1 MNPTDARSGEDD
13 RYDGDVDDLDES
25 PEELWQT
32 TQAIL
37 LSGTNTGTIPRT
49 AAPSQAGQAAEVSDS
64 AQEWFSGDEE
74 FADEEVFPRRH
85 HHVTAVVVSHDG
97 ARWLPVTLATLA
109 AQERPCDLVFGVDT
123 GSKDNSLDLLEQ
135 ALGSDQVLDV
145 PRVAPFGS
153 AVAMALKH
161 LRPRVGGT
169 RPGGTRLGGTRHGEP
184 VIEWLWLL
192 HDDSAPTPG
201 CLDELLATADANPS
215 ASVLGPKVRGWHD
228 RRMLLEVGVS
238 VTASGTRY
246 TGLERGEHDQGQHDG
261 VRDVLSVSS
270 AGLLIQVATWER
282 LGGFDPAVP
291 LFRDDL
297 DLCWRARRAGERVL
311 IATNAVIHH
320 REASANGQRTLLRRH
335 RPHREDREAAAYVLL
350 TQASGIGLILTPL
363 RILFGAAGR
372 SIVYLLGKDVRAAQD
387 EASALLSVVRKFG
400 RLRLSRRRAARTAT
414 EPPSAVAGLRPTTA
428 SQVRDVMEIV
438 TGVLTTSSA
447 PTGPALSALE
457 SGPTDDESAYLDS
470 GPGWIRRA
478 LTAPAF
484 LMTMVLIVLSLIATR
499 AVLFGDGV
507 LQGGGLLPSPPG
519 VGDLWGLYQQGW
531 HNVGPGSATPAPP
544 YLMVL
549 AAVAVP
555 LLGKPGVAVTLL
567 MVLAMPLAGLAM
579 WWGLRGVI
587 ATSWARL
594 WAAAAYAT
602 LPVLTGAISA
612 GRIGTCIAA
621 FVLPFAARS
630 FVRIARPTGTLRRA
644 AGSALLL
651 SVLLAVAPL
660 IWLVALV
667 CAIAVSAWTL
677 QRSRKLGLF
686 VMRRMALAVFG
697 PLLLT
702 APWSLELLR
711 HPGMFFLQPG
721 VNTSALTDPQLR
733 AWDVLFLHPGGPGM
747 TPLWVSGGILLAAL
761 VALLRRNRRSAIVA
775 CWGIGLLALA
785 LGTMQTLIPVAAPG
799 ATIAIPSW
807 PGPAT
812 LVLGGAL
819 AAAGAFGGDGLR
831 NQLRHASFTLGQPAL
846 ILVAALAVMA
856 PLLSIGAWLPDGA
869 GLLRRASP
877 EVVPAFV
884 AADALSPQA
893 PRTLVLRQDRD
904 GGVRYWLVNGSGPT
918 LGDADVNPGAEVWSA
933 LDPYVAAL
941 ASGRGGD
948 EVSVLAGYGVRYVL
962 LAAGSAAEVIPLLDG
977 EPGLRRLSSSKGE
990 VLWTIEG
997 VTARARQVTVEG
1009 AEGLAVGESAGFGTD
1024 PYLTQTLP
1032 NYEGARQLVI
1042 GELADDGW
1050 RAAVVGNDG
1059 ALSALPSVTGVG
1071 PYEWSQ
1077 TFAVPSGAPRI
1088 TVWFDDPARGRWIF
1102 LQFLVLLAL
1111 VILAL
1116 PTRRTGDLDPER
1128 AVMPDV
1134 LAPGQGLPTTVAAPV
1149 AGQSMDDT
1157 GSVRVVAR
1165 PPVADE
1171 PADQESFDEVLH
1183 DAVTMEDAVII
1194 DDVADHRAQV
1204 REQDPGLG
1212 DPDTQE
1218 RM

>member
-1 MNPTDARSGEDD
+1 MSPADS
-13 RYDGDVDDLDES
+13 GDVDDLDES

-37 LSGTNTGTIPRT
+37 LSGTTTGTIPRT
-49 AAPSQAGQAAEVSDS
+49 AANPQLGHTGDVVDDAQATG
-64 AQEWFSGDEE
+64 EWFSGDDEVAEE
-74 FADEEVFPRRH
+74 EIFPRRQ
-85 HHVTAVVVSHDG
+85 HHVTTVVVSHDG

-109 AQERPCDLVFGVDT
+109 AQERACDVVLGVDT
-123 GSKDNSLDLLEQ
+123 GSKDNSLDLLER
-135 ALGSDQVLDV
+135 ALGSDQVLEL
-145 PRVAPFGS
+145 PRAAPFGS
-153 AVAMALKH
+153 AVAAALKH

-169 RPGGTRLGGTRHGEP
+169 RHGQP
-184 VIEWLWLL
+184 VVEWLWLL
-192 HDDSAPTPG
+192 HDDSAPTPN

-215 ASVLGPKVRGWHD
+215 ASILGPKVRGWHD

-270 AGLLIQVATWER
+270 AGLLIRVPTWER

-311 IATNAVIHH
+311 VATNAVIHH

-350 TQASGIGLILTPL
+350 TQASGIGLLLTPL
-363 RILFGAAGR
+363 RILLGAAGR
-372 SIVYLLGKDVRAAQD
+372 SLVYLLGKDVRAAQD
-387 EASALLSVVRKFG
+387 EAAALLGVVRRFG
-400 RLRLSRRRAARTAT
+400 RLRLSRRRAARTTT
-414 EPPSAVAGLRPTTA
+414 EPPSAIAGLRPTTA
-428 SQVRDVMEIV
+428 SQLRDVMEIV

-457 SGPTDDESAYLDS
+457 SGPTDDEAAYLDS

-484 LMTMVLIVLSLIATR
+484 LMTVVLTLLSLVAMR
-499 AVLFGDGV
+499 MVLFGEGV
-507 LQGGGLLPSPPG
+507 LQGGGLLPSPSG
-519 VGDLWGLYQQGW
+519 VGDLWGLYQQSW
-531 HNVGPGSATPAPP
+531 HNVGPGSSTPAPP
-544 YLMVL
+544 YLML
-549 AAVAVP
+549 IAAVAIP
-555 LLGKPGVAVTLL
+555 LLGKPGLAVTLL

-579 WWGLRGVI
+579 WWALRGVI
-587 ATSWARL
+587 TTSWARL

-602 LPVLTGAISA
+602 LPALTGAISA
-612 GRIGTCIAA
+612 GRLGTCIAA
-621 FVLPFAARS
+621 FLLPFAARS

-644 AGSALLL
+644 AGTALLL
-651 SVLLAVAPL
+651 SALLAVAPL
-660 IWLVALV
+660 LWLIALV

-677 QRSRKLGLF
+677 QRSRKLG
-686 VMRRMALAVFG
+686 VYVTRRMALAVLG

-721 VNTSALTDPQLR
+721 VNTAALTDPQLR
-733 AWDVLFLHPGGPGM
+733 AWDLLLLHPGGPGM

-761 VALLRRNRRSAIVA
+761 VALLRRTRLSAIVA
-775 CWGIGLLALA
+775 CWGVALVA
-785 LGTMQTLIPVAAPG
+785 LVLGTMQTLIPVSAPG
-799 ATIAIPSW
+799 ATTASPSW

-812 LVLGGAL
+812 LALGAAL
-819 AAAGAFGGDGLR
+819 AAAGALGGDGLR
-831 NQLRHASFTLGQPAL
+831 HQLRRASFSFGQPAM

-877 EVVPAFV
+877 DVVPAFV

-962 LAAGSAAEVIPLLDG
+962 LAAGSAPEVIPLLDG

-997 VTARARQVTVEG
+997 ITARARQVTAEG
-1009 AEGLAVGESAGFGTD
+1009 AGGLDVSETAGFGTD
-1024 PYLTQTLP
+1024 PYLTQALP
-1032 NYEGARQLVI
+1032 EYQGARQLVI

-1050 RAAVVGNDG
+1050 RAAVIGDDG
-1059 ALSALPSVTGVG
+1059 ALTALPSVTGVR

-1088 TVWFDDPARGRWIF
+1088 TVWFDDPARGRWLF
-1102 LQFLVLLAL
+1102 LQLLVLLTL
-1111 VILAL
+1111 VVLAL
-1116 PTRRTGDLDPER
+1116 PTRRTGDLDPES
-1128 AVMPDV
+1128 ATALDV
-1134 LAPGQGLPTTVAAPV
+1134 IPPSDAPLADDPPLIE
-1149 AGQSMDDT
+1149 SIEDT

-1165 PPVADE
+1165 PDRR
-1171 PADQESFDEVLH
+1171 LT
-1183 DAVTMEDAVII
+1183 DAVTDESEWSNDERSNDVL
-1194 DDVADHRAQV
+1194 DDDLPVVDGTASAADPANEAADQAADTPDV
-1204 REQDPGLG
+1204 DLG
-1212 DPDTQE
+1212 PQE
-1218 RM
+1218 RL